1 MEGWNL
7 KTGHYAKVG
16 VDRHLELSG
25 GREGFHCRRQEVTV
39 YSPILSQVPEAEV
52 EFFTFDKAYLD
63 RLRGGDPATELHFV
77 SYFEQL
83 LRIKLRSKRLA
94 SDVVEDLQ
102 QKTFVRVIERVRRN
116 EVRQPERFGA
126 FVNSTCNHVLFEH
139 YRDVRKN
146 LQMDEGHLEMPDK
159 VLDLEGMLVSK
170 QCAQRVREVLEE
182 MPQRDRDIL
191 RAIFLEEK
199 DKDTVCGEFGVDRN
213 YLRVLLHR
221 AKDKFRAFYEK
232 EQIGTA
238 RRARGLVS

>member
-1 MEGWNL
+1 M
-7 KTGHYAKVG
+7 
-16 VDRHLELSG
+16 
-25 GREGFHCRRQEVTV
+25 
-39 YSPILSQVPEAEV
+39 
-52 EFFTFDKAYLD
+52 EFFTFDKAYVD
-63 RLRGGDPATELHFV
+63 RLREGDPATEHHFV

-102 QKTFVRVIERVRRN
+102 QKTFVRVIERVRKD

-139 YRDVRKN
+139 YRDVRKH
-146 LQMDEGHLEMPDK
+146 LQMDEGHLEIPDK

-170 QCAQRVREVLEE
+170 QCVERVREVLGE
-182 MPQRDRDIL
+182 MPRRDRDIL
-191 RAIFLEEK
+191 RSIFLEEK

-221 AKDKFRAFYEK
+221 AKEKFKTFYEK
-232 EQIGTA
+232 EEMGIA
-238 RRARGLVS
+238 RRARGLAT

>member
-1 MEGWNL
+1 M
-7 KTGHYAKVG
+7 A
-16 VDRHLELSG
+16 S
-25 GREGFHCRRQEVTV
+25 
-39 YSPILSQVPEAEV
+39 PEAQV
-52 EFFTFDKAYLD
+52 EFFTFDKAYVE
-63 RLRGGDPATELHFV
+63 RLRDGDPTTEQHFA

-116 EVRQPERFGA
+116 EVRQPDRFGA

-139 YRDVRKN
+139 YRDTKKN
-146 LQMDEGHLEMPDK
+146 VQMDEGHLEIPDK

-170 QCAQRVREVLEE
+170 QSAQRVREVLEE
-182 MPQRDRDIL
+182 MPKRDREIL
-191 RAIFLEEK
+191 RSIFLEEK

-221 AKDKFRAFYEK
+221 AKDKFKAFYEK
-232 EQIGTA
+232 EQMGIA
-238 RRARGLVS
+238 RRARGLAT